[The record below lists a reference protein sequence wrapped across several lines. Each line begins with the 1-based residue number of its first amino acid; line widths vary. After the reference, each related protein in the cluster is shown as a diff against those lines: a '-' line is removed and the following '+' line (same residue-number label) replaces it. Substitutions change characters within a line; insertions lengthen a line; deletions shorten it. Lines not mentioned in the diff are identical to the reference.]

1 MNKND
6 KILLLLVFI
15 ISSIMIIISIVS
27 KQEGGQAL
35 IYHNHQI
42 IQTIDL
48 NIDNT
53 YQVKGDLG
61 TVKVEVKD
69 RKIRVIEENSPYHL
83 CSKQGYISSSN
94 ETIICMPNRIM
105 IEIIGHSSIDTQ
117 VK

>member
-6 KILLLLVFI
+6 KILI
-15 ISSIMIIISIVS
+15 ITIFSISVMMITISIIC

-35 IYHNHQI
+35 IYHNHQVV
-42 IQTIDL
+42 QTVDL
-48 NIDNT
+48 NIDHI
-53 YQVKGDLG
+53 YQVEGDLG
-61 TVKVEVKD
+61 IVKVEVKD
-69 RKIRVIEENSPYHL
+69 QKIRVIEENSPYHL

-105 IEIIGHSSIDTQ
+105 IEIIGKNNIDAQ